1 MSQDTGYTLGRVG
14 MKMRGTYSAN
24 ATYEPLDVVQYR
36 GSSYVALEQTSGN
49 PPTDTAKWMLLAL
62 GAVSDLQTMEQPTGA
77 AWIDG
82 SPILRY
88 TIAGVTTA
96 CNSVVALGSLP
107 EGVMRVIDVRGVIGW
122 PHLRDFRP
130 IVSAYYEN
138 MGTLSTIIC
147 WGDTVNLAL
156 GAEWGNV
163 PKAFHVTVDYIRTT
177 ADRYLVPLLQ
187 SDNDQGCSI
196 SASTVY
202 QVNAHDA
209 WRAFNGDYSNHWATT
224 DADSDRWIQIQMP
237 HALKNITVA
246 LSDTMYAQEANS
258 AIAGEF
264 LGSNNGTNWM
274 QIGEFANRPTMKNYN
289 TTWHALN
296 NSMAYSYLR
305 VHITQSRA
313 ASWVGFSDIRISG
326 DIAQ

>member
-1 MSQDTGYTLGRVG
+1 
-14 MKMRGTYSAN
+14 
-24 ATYEPLDVVQYR
+24 
-36 GSSYVALEQTSGN
+36 
-49 PPTDTAKWMLLAL
+49 
-62 GAVSDLQTMEQPTGA
+62 
-77 AWIDG
+77 
-82 SPILRY
+82 
-88 TIAGVTTA
+88 
-96 CNSVVALGSLP
+96 
-107 EGVMRVIDVRGVIGW
+107 MRVIDVRGVIGW
-122 PHLRDFRP
+122 PNLRDFRP

-138 MGTLSTIIC
+138 MGMLSTIIC

-156 GAEWGNV
+156 GAEWGNA

-196 SASTVY
+196 SASSVY
-202 QVNAHDA
+202 LANAHDA
-209 WRAFNGDYSNHWATT
+209 WRAFNGNYSNHWATT

-246 LSDTMYAQEANS
+246 LSDTSYAQEVNS

-264 LGSNNGTNWM
+264 LGSNNGTNWT
-274 QIGEFANRPTMKNYN
+274 QIGEFSNRPTMKNYN
-289 TTWHALN
+289 TTWHTLN
-296 NSMAYSYLR
+296 NSTAYSYLR
-305 VHITQSRA
+305 VHITQSRT

>member
-1 MSQDTGYTLGRVG
+1 
-14 MKMRGTYSAN
+14 
-24 ATYEPLDVVQYR
+24 
-36 GSSYVALEQTSGN
+36 
-49 PPTDTAKWMLLAL
+49 
-62 GAVSDLQTMEQPTGA
+62 
-77 AWIDG
+77 
-82 SPILRY
+82 
-88 TIAGVTTA
+88 
-96 CNSVVALGSLP
+96 
-107 EGVMRVIDVRGVIGW
+107 
-122 PHLRDFRP
+122 
-130 IVSAYYEN
+130 

-237 HALKNITVA
+237 HALKNITQRSTVRT
-246 LSDTMYAQEANS
+246 LQWRCLTRCTRKRR
-258 AIAGEF
+258 IPPLRGEF

-289 TTWHALN
+289 TTWHAMN